1 MIELTINDIR
11 VQVPDG
17 TTVLEA
23 ARQMGIDIPTM
34 CYLEGLPTHPSC
46 MLCVV
51 KDTKTGK
58 IHPSC
63 ALKAETGQDIITHDS
78 EIKELRREALELLLS
93 DHVGDCEAPCRT
105 SCPAFMDIPKMN
117 RLIAKGKFAEALK
130 VVKEEIALPLI
141 LGYICPAPCEKA
153 CRRGQVDEPVS
164 ICKLKRL
171 VAEEDLT
178 GSDVY
183 LPMKKSA
190 SGKKV
195 AIVGTGPAGLSCAYH
210 LLAMGHDCVLYD
222 KNPDAGGALR
232 YSIPDEKLPKSAL
245 DAEIGLLKNL
255 GATFIMNTDVTPELF
270 ENELKMNFKAV
281 VLATGDFQD
290 SRLSAFGLPHDSN
303 GLTVNRD
310 TMQVDEQGVF
320 ACGNI
325 IRSRRMA
332 VTSVAQGKAAAH
344 SVDLYIR
351 GLPTGKI
358 HRMFNSKFG
367 KLFEEE
373 IVEYQ
378 KEIATESGWS
388 PRVETTYSLTIAQA
402 KMEAGR
408 CLHCDCRK
416 PNTCKLRI
424 YSDEYQVDRRMFSF
438 GERSLVRKYD
448 QHHLIIYEPEKC
460 IKCNI
465 CVQISEQE
473 QDRPGFTSVHRGFEV
488 EMGMPLNKSMA
499 DLPDHIAL
507 RCTNAC
513 PTGAISL
520 KNEQDE

>member
-34 CYLEGLPTHPSC
+34 CYLEGLPTQPSC

-51 KDTKTGK
+51 KDAKTGK

-63 ALKAETGQDIITHDS
+63 ALKAETGQEIITHDE
-78 EIKELRREALELLLS
+78 EIMESRKEALELLLS

-117 RLIAKGKFAEALK
+117 RLIAKGKFAEALQ

-178 GSDVY
+178 GSDAY
-183 LPMKKSA
+183 LPQKSA
-190 SGKKV
+190 PSGKKV
-195 AIVGTGPAGLSCAYH
+195 AIVGTGPAGLSCAYY

-222 KNPDAGGALR
+222 KHPAAGGALR
-232 YSIPDEKLPKSAL
+232 YAIPEEKLPKSAL
-245 DAEIGLLKNL
+245 DAEIDLLKTL
-255 GATFIMNTDVTPELF
+255 GATFILSTDINQELF
-270 ENELKMNFKAV
+270 ENELKTNFDAV
-281 VLATGDFQD
+281 VLATGDFPDGQ
-290 SRLSAFGLPHDSN
+290 LSSFGLPHDSQ

-320 ACGNI
+320 ACGNV

-332 VTSVAQGKAAAH
+332 VTSVAQGKATAH
-344 SVDLYIR
+344 SVNLFLQ
-351 GLPTGKI
+351 GLPPGKI
-358 HRMFNSKFG
+358 HRKFNSKFG
-367 KLFEEE
+367 RLIDDE
-373 IVEYQ
+373 VAEYQ
-378 KEIATESGWS
+378 KEIVSESGWS
-388 PRVETTYSLTIAQA
+388 ARVLTQGSLTIEQA
-402 KMEAGR
+402 RVEASR

-416 PNTCKLRI
+416 PDNCMLRN
-424 YSDEYQVDRRMFSF
+424 YSDEYRVDRRMFSY
-438 GERSLVRKYD
+438 GERKPVRKFE

-465 CVQISEQE
+465 CVQISEKE
-473 QDRPGFTSVHRGFEV
+473 QDRLGFTSVNRGFDV
-488 EMGMPLNKSMA
+488 EMGMPLNKSMS
-499 DLPDHIAL
+499 DLLDQTAL
-507 RCTNAC
+507 RCAKAC

-520 KNEQDE
+520 KECTNE

>member
-1 MIELTINDIR
+1 MIDLTINNIL

-23 ARQMGIDIPTM
+23 ARQAGIQIPTM

-51 KDTKTGK
+51 KDAKTGK

-63 ALKAETGQDIITHDS
+63 ALKAENGLEIITHDE
-78 EIKELRREALELLLS
+78 EIIESRKEALELLLS

-117 RLIAKGKFAEALK
+117 RLISNGKLTEALK

-164 ICKLKRL
+164 ICKLKHL
-171 VAEEDLT
+171 VADEDLA
-178 GSDVY
+178 GSDAY
-183 LPMKKSA
+183 LPQKSPP

-195 AIVGTGPAGLSCAYH
+195 AIVGTGPAGLSCAYF
-210 LLAMGHDCVLYD
+210 LLTMGHGCVLYD
-222 KNPDAGGALR
+222 KHPKAGGALR
-232 YSIPDEKLPKSAL
+232 YAIPEEKLPRSAL
-245 DAEIGLLKNL
+245 DAEIDLLKTL
-255 GATFIMNTDVTPELF
+255 GATFIMNYDINRELF
-270 ENELKMNFKAV
+270 ENELKKNFDAV
-281 VLATGDFQD
+281 VLATGDFQEAP
-290 SRLSAFGLPHDSN
+290 LSSFGLPHDSQ

-344 SVDLYIR
+344 SVDLYLQ
-351 GLPTGKI
+351 GSPPGKI
-358 HRMFNSKFG
+358 HRKFNSKFG

-373 IVEYQ
+373 VAEYQ
-378 KEIATESGWS
+378 KEIVTESGWS
-388 PRVETTYSLTIAQA
+388 PRVQTKGSLTIEQA
-402 KMEAGR
+402 RIEASR

-416 PNTCKLRI
+416 PHTCKLRN
-424 YSDEYQVDRRMFSF
+424 YSDEYRVDRRMFSY
-438 GERSLVRKYD
+438 GEREPVRKFE

-465 CVQISEQE
+465 CVQISEKE
-473 QDRPGFTSVHRGFEV
+473 QDRLGFTSVHRGFEV
-488 EMGMPLNKSMA
+488 EMGMPLNKSMS
-499 DLPDHIAL
+499 DLLDQTAL
-507 RCTNAC
+507 RCANAC
-513 PTGAISL
+513 PTGAIAL
-520 KNEQDE
+520 KNELDG